1 MRQAEVGLICAE
13 MSGELATAIDPP
25 SSSRSQ
31 MYLQSIKGRELR
43 SLRGARGK
51 RAAKMKVR

>member
-1 MRQAEVGLICAE
+1 MRQAEEGLICAE

-31 MYLQSIKGRELR
+31 EYSRSIKGRELR
-43 SLRGARGK
+43 SLRGA
-51 RAAKMKVR
+51 